1 MIFFDYCLIDCSIPK
16 ELAPLA
22 DCMKKHQ
29 GVLVADKKHSTRLL
43 KNWRKNFV
51 LYQRLKKD
59 SFSTLAKVLSE
70 LFLFIE
76 TTL

>member
-1 MIFFDYCLIDCSIPK
+1 MIFFDYSIIDYSIPK

-22 DCMKKHQ
+22 DCMRKHQ

-51 LYQRLKKD
+51 LSQRLKKN
-59 SFSTLAKVLSE
+59 SFSKLAKVLSE
-70 LFLFIE
+70 LSLFIE
-76 TTL
+76 TT